1 MPCQVAT
8 CSNHADVSTHAQHA
22 RTHARP
28 STTINVHVV
37 TRLGGASVRGTVGA
51 RAVAHFAVL
60 AGVASPE
67 VLAEACRVQLRDA
80 RTIVPAAVVPRAHL
94 AVVTLE
100 VRWFGVERQQRIP
113 RAHDLRVVVAVAH
126 GALVVGRHVGG
137 GRRLRDD
144 VALLVAVLHH
154 RVSRVVEEAAALA
167 AVGVAHGVV
176 AHEVADVVP
185 ARQRVACQVIDVV
198 VVGVGEVS
206 HTLGHANAHVGHN
219 HRGQGGSLGG
229 GRRRR
234 ALDVGHDRLHTRPVE
249 GVGGNERGVESQ
261 EHLRRRLT
269 SRVLAGL
276 VIDRQLGHRNLG
288 HGTAAVHQV
297 NRADDEALR

>member
-8 CSNHADVSTHAQHA
+8 CSYHADVSTHN
-22 RTHARP
+22 THAHTRP

-67 VLAEACRVQLRDA
+67 VLAKARRVQLRDA

-126 GALVVGRHVGG
+126 GALVIRRHIG
-137 GRRLRDD
+137 GRRHLGND

-154 RVSRVVEEAAALA
+154 GVPWVVEEAAALA
-167 AVGVAHGVV
+167 AVGIAHRVV
-176 AHEVADVVP
+176 ADEVAVVEP
-185 ARQRVACQVIDVV
+185 ARQRVTRKVVDVV
-198 VVGVGEVS
+198 VIRVRHMAQTLRGTEPNVGYH
-206 HTLGHANAHVGHN
+206 HTP
-219 HRGQGGSLGG
+219 R
-229 GRRRR
+229 
-234 ALDVGHDRLHTRPVE
+234 
-249 GVGGNERGVESQ
+249 
-261 EHLRRRLT
+261 
-269 SRVLAGL
+269 SRCGL
-276 VIDRQLGHRNLG
+276 SVR
-288 HGTAAVHQV
+288 
-297 NRADDEALR
+297 